1 MNADEILRVLDSLAK
16 YIVYIYPGYI
26 TIYLYRFFRAKCA
39 DGNKE
44 IVFKSIAIS
53 FLYKLVLDKTL
64 SETEITYHFWM
75 IVISVIVPY
84 IAYQAQKSIVVQSIL
99 EILGINTRFEENE
112 IEILDNGKYSAW
124 VKVYLKEDNIVYEG
138 FLGETEMESGKR
150 QFIILKK
157 YRKYIL
163 NKSGHP
169 KPYIE
174 EHEHDEDKVLIF
186 YDDVKRIEKNVIG
199 QQDK

>member
-1 MNADEILRVLDSLAK
+1 MSANEILRVLDSLAN
-16 YIVYIYPGYI
+16 YVIYIYPGYI
-26 TIYLYRFFRAKCA
+26 TIYLYRFFRAKCT

-44 IVFKSIAIS
+44 ILFKSIVIS
-53 FLYKLVLDKTL
+53 FLYKIVLDQAL
-64 SETEITYHFWM
+64 PETEIMYHLWM
-75 IVISVIVPY
+75 IVISAIVPY
-84 IAYQAQKSIVVQSIL
+84 AAYMAQKSDTIQRAM

-112 IEILDNGKYSAW
+112 IEILDNEEYSAW
-124 VKVYLKEDNIVYEG
+124 VKVYLKGDNIVYEG

-163 NKSGHP
+163 NKSGYP

-174 EHEHDEDKVLIF
+174 EHENDEDKVLIF

>member
-26 TIYLYRFFRAKCA
+26 TIYLYRFFRAKCV
-39 DGNKE
+39 DENKE
-44 IVFKSIAIS
+44 ILLKSIAIS

-64 SETEITYHFWM
+64 SEIEIMYHFWM

-84 IAYQAQKSIVVQSIL
+84 IAYLVQKSTVMQHAL
-99 EILGINTRFEENE
+99 EILGINTRLEENE
-112 IEILDNGKYSAW
+112 IEILDNEEYSAW
-124 VKVYLKEDNIVYEG
+124 VKVYLKEDEVVYEG
-138 FLGETEMESGKR
+138 FLGETEMESGKK

-163 NKSGHP
+163 DKNGHSE
-169 KPYIE
+169 PYIE
-174 EHEHDEDKVLIF
+174 KHDHDEDKVLIF
-186 YDDVKRIEKNVIG
+186 YDDVKRIEKNVVE
-199 QQDK
+199 